1 MTQRILDGL
10 AELGFWQDFWL
21 NLFQPCEISLQLVF
35 FKLQALCFSFVSREL
50 CKPFVERKKFVDP
63 LDGLLASAAQ
73 NIFFSKS
80 WRDGIYK
87 VPPGMRPAESILPA
101 GYFLVASV
109 AICFED
115 AMEILLKNLFPLY
128 RKKAREASN
137 DAG

>member
-1 MTQRILDGL
+1 
-10 AELGFWQDFWL
+10 
-21 NLFQPCEISLQLVF
+21 
-35 FKLQALCFSFVSREL
+35 
-50 CKPFVERKKFVDP
+50 
-63 LDGLLASAAQ
+63 
-73 NIFFSKS
+73 
-80 WRDGIYK
+80 
-87 VPPGMRPAESILPA
+87 MRPAESILPA